1 MEASVAGKNDSA
13 SQDIGACDHSLE
25 VWKSKLNGIFLDQ
38 EVATARIGVSLMRG
52 EHGPEGALQA
62 TDLDRLVDATVWTY
76 TFKRTTG
83 MNTSPVK
90 FANMPATGATDVE
103 FSGYW
108 VKFPLDA
115 KQTSY
120 EVFDATLRRTAPA
133 VYKDS
138 QERNGRIIYHYQQKI
153 DPTNTADLYSTFF
166 TTIKLPIKPAPP
178 ADQPQDIEAYLFH
191 SGVRDYYVDQIS
203 GMIVDMSE
211 NIIDYYGDRNGG
223 KLADAHLFAGKMSN
237 EQSAAMLAQAAQLSD
252 GHIIRIITWVVLG
265 LGVIVTFGTAR
276 KDALPDKEKAGV
288 AFLRTALPRI
298 SFI

>member
-1 MEASVAGKNDSA
+1 
-13 SQDIGACDHSLE
+13 
-25 VWKSKLNGIFLDQ
+25 
-38 EVATARIGVSLMRG
+38 
-52 EHGPEGALQA
+52 
-62 TDLDRLVDATVWTY
+62 
-76 TFKRTTG
+76 

-138 QERNGRIIYHYQQKI
+138 QERNGRTIYHYQQKI

-166 TTIKLPIKPAPP
+166 TTIKLPIKPPPP

-265 LGVIVTFGTAR
+265 LGVIVTFVGIMGAF
-276 KDALPDKEKAGV
+276 GV
-288 AFLRTALPRI
+288 GRRRDEYAEDLEEV
-298 SFI
+298 

>member
-1 MEASVAGKNDSA
+1 MTKQYHTELLPPV
-13 SQDIGACDHSLE
+13 
-25 VWKSKLNGIFLDQ
+25 DQ

-138 QERNGRIIYHYQQKI
+138 QERNGRTIYHYQQKI
-153 DPTNTADLYSTFF
+153 NPTNTADLYSTFF
-166 TTIKLPIKPAPP
+166 TTIKLPIKPSPP
-178 ADQPQDIEAYLFH
+178 PDKPQDIEAYLFH

-252 GHIIRIITWVVLG
+252 GHIMRIITWVVLG
-265 LGVIVTFGTAR
+265 LGVVVTF
-276 KDALPDKEKAGV
+276 AGIMG
-288 AFLRTALPRI
+288 AFGVGRRQDEYAEDLEEV
-298 SFI
+298 